1 MLKVKTY
8 NKISVKGL
16 DRFSRETYE
25 VGGDIAHPDAVMLRS
40 QNLHDEPIHENVKAI
55 ARCGAGV
62 NNIPIDACSQKG
74 IVVFNTPGANA
85 NAVKELV
92 LTGLLLSCRDI
103 KGGMD
108 FVSTLAGQS
117 DIGKT
122 CESEKKRFAGLELK
136 GKTLGVIG
144 LGAIGSMVADA
155 ALALGMNVAGYD
167 PALSVDAAWRLS
179 NQVMRKENMASLLG
193 CCDFLSLHV
202 PAIEA
207 TKGLINGDALC
218 QLKKGAVILNFA
230 RETIV
235 DNDAIVKALDSGHL
249 KGYVTDFPSEIFMD
263 RKDVLQ
269 IPHLGA
275 STAEAEE
282 NCAVM
287 ATDQLMDFLENG
299 NIVNSVNFPSLTLTR
314 GGVSR
319 LTFSNENVSGVLGN
333 VLSVLA
339 DHKVNVVDMSNKSR
353 GEMAYNIIDVDAEV
367 EGSVVNAVADVEHV
381 NSVRLI

>member
-16 DRFSRETYE
+16 DRFSRESYE

-40 QNLHDEPIHENVKAI
+40 QNLHDEPLHENVKAI

-62 NNIPIDACSQKG
+62 NNIPLEQCSEKG

-108 FVSTLAGQS
+108 FVGALAGQS

-136 GKTLGVIG
+136 GKTLGIIG

-179 NQVMRKENMASLLG
+179 NQVERKENIATLLG
-193 CCDFLSLHV
+193 CCDFLTLHV

-207 TKGLINGDALC
+207 TKGLINEDALS
-218 QLKKGAVILNFA
+218 QIKKGAVVLNFA
-230 RETIV
+230 REAIV
-235 DNDAIVKALDSGHL
+235 DNEAMVKALEAGSVRS
-249 KGYVTDFPSEIFMD
+249 YVTDFPNELFMD
-263 RKDVLQ
+263 RQDVLQ

-282 NCAVM
+282 NCAIM
-287 ATDQLMDFLENG
+287 AADQLMDFLVNG
-299 NIVNSVNFPSLTLTR
+299 NIVNSVNFPALTLAR
-314 GGVSR
+314 GGTSR
-319 LTFSNENVSGVLGN
+319 ITFSNENVSGVLGQ

-339 DHKVNVVDMSNKSR
+339 DHKVNVLDMSNKSR
-353 GEMAYNIIDVDAEV
+353 GEMAYNIIDVDGEV
-367 EGSVVNAVADVEHV
+367 DEGVVTAVESVDHVNAV
-381 NSVRLI
+381 RLI

>member
-1 MLKVKTY
+1 MQKVKTY

-16 DRFSRETYE
+16 DRFSRESYE
-25 VGGDIAHPDAVMLRS
+25 VGGDISTPDAVMLRS
-40 QNLHDEPIHENVKAI
+40 QNLHDEPLHENVKAI

-62 NNIPIDACSQKG
+62 NNIPLEVCSSKG
-74 IVVFNTPGANA
+74 VVVFNTPGANA

-103 KGGMD
+103 KGGME
-108 FVSTLAGQS
+108 FVSELSGQS

-122 CESEKKRFAGLELK
+122 CESEKKRFAGVELK
-136 GKTLGVIG
+136 GRTLGVIG

-179 NQVMRKENMASLLG
+179 NKVQRMENLASLLG
-193 CCDFLSLHV
+193 HCDFLTLHV
-202 PAIEA
+202 PAIDA
-207 TKGLINGDALC
+207 TKGLINADAMS
-218 QLKKGAVILNFA
+218 QMKEGAVVLNFA
-230 RETIV
+230 REAIV
-235 DNDAIVKALDSGHL
+235 DNEAMVKALEEKRL
-249 KGYVTDFPSEIFMD
+249 KAYVTDFPNEIFMG
-263 RKDVLQ
+263 RKDVIQ

-282 NCAVM
+282 NCAIM
-287 ATDQLMDFLENG
+287 AADQLMDFLENG
-299 NIVNSVNFPSLTLTR
+299 NIVNSVNFPSLSLTR
-314 GGVSR
+314 DGAAR
-319 LTFSNENVSGVLGN
+319 ITFSNENVSGVLGQ

-339 DHKVNVVDMSNKSR
+339 EKKVNVVDMSNKSR

-367 EGSVVNAVADVEHV
+367 DASVVEAVESVEHV